1 MSSSGRVTNRRM
13 NEKIKLK
20 TWDTANKDDADA
32 LVAETAKIKE
42 QIKLKLHEKLLEV
55 DKKLIKKKEEIER
68 LRDKIMKRLAPRWR
82 RHFEAAKMD
91 DARLSAFEEAH
102 ARWITNLETGPLDT
116 RLLRDATSLKDL
128 ETQRKKVAKNIK
140 ALNSM
145 IKRARELAAMYKKL
159 EEKKFREILPEL
171 EPSRAAAWE
180 ASDAREES
188 IRQEKNL
195 AWRRDAL
202 GATRRNMDYLAMI
215 DAMERAE
222 RGPDI
227 VEAEA
232 ALVPIND
239 AIAVSLDAPVATRA
253 PVLGSVVAKPLTM
266 ADRSREALSHKRT
279 TKAEVRLVEGG
290 RKSRRKRKSRGKKRT
305 QKKKKVRRKKRKS
318 RKKKLTR
325 KRRKSRSFSLPAGNV
340 LDAFDVGDTFDA
352 EDALML

>member
-1 MSSSGRVTNRRM
+1 MRSRALRIASDTSGLSASAERVKKRR
-13 NEKIKLK
+13 
-20 TWDTANKDDADA
+20 
-32 LVAETAKIKE
+32 
-42 QIKLKLHEKLLEV
+42 LHEKLLDV
-55 DKKLIKKKEEIER
+55 DKKLIKKKKEIEK
-68 LRDKIMKRLAPRWR
+68 LRDKIMNY
-82 RHFEAAKMD
+82 FEAAKMD

-102 ARWITNLETGPLDT
+102 ARWKTNLETGPLDT
-116 RLLRDATSLKDL
+116 RLLRDAPTLNEL

-140 ALNSM
+140 TLNSM

-202 GATRRNMDYLAMI
+202 GATRDIMDPLAMI
-215 DAMERAE
+215 DAMDRAE

-232 ALVPIND
+232 ALVPTNE

-279 TKAEVRLVEGG
+279 IKAEARLVEGG
-290 RKSRRKRKSRGKKRT
+290 RKSRRKRKYRWKKHT
-305 QKKKKVRRKKRKS
+305 QNNKKKVRRKKRKS
-318 RKKKLTR
+318 RKKKHTR
-325 KRRKSRSFSLPAGNV
+325 KRRKKITYSLPI
-340 LDAFDVGDTFDA
+340 GDMLETFGE
-352 EDALML
+352 EDAILL

>member
-1 MSSSGRVTNRRM
+1 M

-128 ETQRKKVAKNIK
+128 ETQRKKVAKNIN

-232 ALVPIND
+232 ALVHTNEP
-239 AIAVSLDAPVATRA
+239 IAVSLDAPVATRA
-253 PVLGSVVAKPLTM
+253 PVLGSVVATPLTM
-266 ADRSREALSHKRT
+266 TDTAMEALSRKRT
-279 TKAEVRLVEGG
+279 TEAVDVRLVEGG
-290 RKSRRKRKSRGKKRT
+290 KKSRKKKKSRRKKRT
-305 QKKKKVRRKKRKS
+305 QKKKKVRRKKKQTL
-318 RKKKLTR
+318 KKKQTR
-325 KRRKSRSFSLPAGNV
+325 KRRKSLSFSLPTGDMLETFGEDDAV
-340 LDAFDVGDTFDA
+340 L
-352 EDALML
+352 L